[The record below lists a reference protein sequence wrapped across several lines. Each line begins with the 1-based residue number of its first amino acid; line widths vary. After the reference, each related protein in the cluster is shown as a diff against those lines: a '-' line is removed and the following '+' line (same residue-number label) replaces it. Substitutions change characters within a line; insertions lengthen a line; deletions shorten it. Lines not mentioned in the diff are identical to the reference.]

1 MLSGIKF
8 ACTCFAPHA
17 NRTLAGTSFDV
28 VSLQAERLIRGEQ
41 GMLRGELSNLDVA
54 LDDYPEP
61 PPKKEPVPE
70 EEKPMTYAERFA
82 R

>member
-1 MLSGIKF
+1 M
-8 ACTCFAPHA
+8 
-17 NRTLAGTSFDV
+17 

-41 GMLRGELSNLDVA
+41 GMLRGELSSMDVV

-70 EEKPMTYAERFA
+70 EERPMTYAERFA